1 MALNEAQNRF
11 LAGTGIEL
19 VPGDFGSWI
28 EVNYYNYQGSTQPQ
42 IQQQAPIQ
50 QQVPYDDYQS
60 RPQQNPVFQEQTIY
74 QKNNNVSQ
82 FDDSN
87 TNNPY
92 SNNMGSPGRSMNNY
106 QPDLFDFERGGPQPN
121 RRNSNFNNNFNNNN
135 PDNQF
140 MNGIRQ
146 ERDQVML
153 DIDRRN
159 NRRENFNG
167 SPLQSKENLHDLSYQ
182 EIGDLMTAK

>member
-1 MALNEAQNRF
+1 
-11 LAGTGIEL
+11 
-19 VPGDFGSWI
+19 
-28 EVNYYNYQGSTQPQ
+28 
-42 IQQQAPIQ
+42 
-50 QQVPYDDYQS
+50 
-60 RPQQNPVFQEQTIY
+60 
-74 QKNNNVSQ
+74 
-82 FDDSN
+82 
-87 TNNPY
+87 
-92 SNNMGSPGRSMNNY
+92 MNNY

-159 NRRENFNG
+159 HRRENFNG
-167 SPLQSKENLHDLSYQ
+167 SPL
-182 EIGDLMTAK
+182 